1 MEEHRIK
8 VIIAN
13 RTYRWTMSEHD
24 EEVIRKAAQ
33 SVNAKIA
40 SLSKRYPQIS
50 PIDILTI
57 VALNESIEGV
67 ELQARLSSA
76 DAGYERLDADL
87 KNYVD
92 SLK

>member
-1 MEEHRIK
+1 MEEHKIK

-13 RTYRWTMSEHD
+13 RVYRWTMSEHD
-24 EEVIRKAAQ
+24 EGVIRKAAQ

-57 VALNESIEGV
+57 VALNESIEGK
-67 ELQARLSSA
+67 ELEARLSSA
-76 DAGYERLDADL
+76 EAGYEKLDADL
-87 KNYVD
+87 RNYVD